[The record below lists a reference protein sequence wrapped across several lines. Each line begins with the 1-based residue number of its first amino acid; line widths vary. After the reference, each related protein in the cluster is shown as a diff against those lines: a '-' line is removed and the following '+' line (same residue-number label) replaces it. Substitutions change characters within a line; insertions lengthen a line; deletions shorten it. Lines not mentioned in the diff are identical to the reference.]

1 MRSGPLNAGPV
12 KADTC
17 AALRTAEI
25 KASFDNIAMQVM
37 IVGSKEC
44 VIEKYPQLRKKLVVL
59 RPMGGGEKQARKDQP
74 FPDLLEVWNALEKWQ
89 I

>member
-37 IVGSKEC
+37 IVGSNEC
-44 VIEKYPQLRKKLVVL
+44 VIEEYPQLRK
-59 RPMGGGEKQARKDQP
+59 
-74 FPDLLEVWNALEKWQ
+74 N
-89 I
+89 